1 MKTSNR
7 TRPLPQEV
15 NFSAPTRLSVEDY
28 RALNASSA
36 KPILKPKAKRV
47 TVRRHMLGT
56 EIQRECIRQFRNERG
71 VPGAVFHANA
81 SLDVGGAS
89 IPLIMKLKADGV
101 DGGVP
106 DTWGRGIDRPSGIFV
121 EFKGRHDQ
129 LTPAQKQCFPILE
142 ALGERIAI
150 IRSLDEGLA
159 LLEAENILRGRA
171 S

>member
-36 KPILKPKAKRV
+36 KPILKPKAKRA

-56 EIQRECIRQFRNERG
+56 EIQKALFAQYKFCG
-71 VPGAVFHANA
+71 VPGSIFFANPLGGKRDLRTA
-81 SLDVGGAS
+81 ITLKREGVKAGVLDC
-89 IPLIMKLKADGV
+89 
-101 DGGVP
+101 
-106 DTWGRGIDRPSGIFV
+106 WGRGVDRPSGIWV
-121 EFKGRHDQ
+121 EMKGKNEALLDS
-129 LTPAQKQCFPILE
+129 QKDFIARCE
-142 ALGERIAI
+142 ALGERVAI

-159 LLEAENILRGRA
+159 LLEEENILRGSA